1 MVRAIMAPELRT
13 KPANANMALLHDE
26 WTAHRGGGCRRTTG
40 DTDKYGTGE
49 RAVPA
54 RGSAQRVQEV
64 RRTQYLRARAGAFE
78 MHPMRRQ

>member
-1 MVRAIMAPELRT
+1 MVRAIMAQMHT
-13 KPANANMALLHDE
+13 KLTNANLALLLE
-26 WTAHRGGGCRRTTG
+26 ERTARRGRGCGHTAG
-40 DTDKYGTGE
+40 DTDKYGTDK